1 MYSSSLKISNTVYV
15 CVLYPKTKFTRKGKK
30 VLSTYYL
37 KQNVDLKIKWRNI
50 SKTFINLKC
59 YMIM

>member
-37 KQNVDLKIKWRNI
+37 KQNVDLKIK
-50 SKTFINLKC
+50 
-59 YMIM
+59 